1 MWILIEKKQTI
12 FFIVMLFLF
21 LITLKKSILPE
32 EVLHG
37 KLFSGE
43 DGELGMGLS
52 LVRWS
57 LVWTWEEF
65 SVCRNYTA

>member
-1 MWILIEKKQTI
+1 
-12 FFIVMLFLF
+12 MLFLF

-32 EVLHG
+32 EVLQG